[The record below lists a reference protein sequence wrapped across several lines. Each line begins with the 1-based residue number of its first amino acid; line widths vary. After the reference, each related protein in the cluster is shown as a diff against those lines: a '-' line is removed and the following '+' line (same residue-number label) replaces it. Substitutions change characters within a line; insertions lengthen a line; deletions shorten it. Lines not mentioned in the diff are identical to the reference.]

1 MQRIAFEIK
10 KMVRQAHHK
19 TNKNQLRSIFRQR
32 LAEISPAER
41 AQKSKTACSN
51 LISTKQFQNAKVIMF
66 YLPMPQEI
74 DTTDAILY
82 AWKKDKT
89 VVVPKVFW
97 KQKRMTAV
105 RISSFEEDFSTDVA
119 GLRNPKNNDEVAPQ
133 TIDLIVVPALVFDR
147 KGFRL
152 GRGGGYYDKFLANPK
167 LLAKKSGFCF
177 AEQLLEGDNLPV
189 MPNDIPVDLLVTDKE
204 IILFS

>member
-10 KMVRQAHHK
+10 EM
-19 TNKNQLRSIFRQR
+19 NKEKLRSIFRQR

-41 AQKSKTACSN
+41 AQKSKSACSN

-105 RISSFEEDFSTDVA
+105 RISSFEEDFSIDVG

-204 IILFS
+204 IILFN